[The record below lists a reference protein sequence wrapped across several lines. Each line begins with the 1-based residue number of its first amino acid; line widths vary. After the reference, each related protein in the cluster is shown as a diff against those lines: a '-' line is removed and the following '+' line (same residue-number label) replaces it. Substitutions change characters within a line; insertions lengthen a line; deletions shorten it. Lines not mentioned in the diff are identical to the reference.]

1 MSKLV
6 KIAII
11 IGTAALLIAATQA
24 VPLYSSDS
32 AVSSAARHSIAPAEM
47 MRAIGPLPPTLV
59 DSHF

>member
-11 IGTAALLIAATQA
+11 IGTAALLIAAKQV

-32 AVSSAARHSIAPAEM
+32 AAFSAARLSIAPTEM
-47 MRAIGPLPPTLV
+47 MRAIGPLPPTPV
-59 DSHF
+59 DR